1 MKRRP
6 IIIDACTLIN
16 LIRIDEDDMLYNYL
30 LSFNIKIAEC
40 VYKEIENN
48 IFKSDSSKEMR
59 EKVNILLPRL
69 LTFIETDD
77 SIKAN
82 IGNSECAQIKK
93 LTHHIKEDGEY
104 YSLLLSLYQSRYFE
118 TQINLY
124 TDDKRAM
131 QQFEEYF
138 NLQQLGV
145 SGDSIDLILFLY
157 WHSNR
162 ISEMNL
168 HRLLSNLRFEYCKEE
183 RIFIQEI
190 EKFRAAITNN
200 RKNSSIIRVLNSIIM
215 SYRQGK
221 YQQLYKAIDEIKNF
235 PGKEIKQII
244 RKFAPNPS
252 TVSIVEKINHV
263 ESLLIAHKISLVSR

>member
-1 MKRRP
+1 MKTRP

-30 LSFNIKIAEC
+30 LTFNIKIAEC
-40 VYKEIENN
+40 VYKEIKNN
-48 IFKSDSSKEMR
+48 ILKNDSSKGMR

-82 IGNSECAQIKK
+82 IGHSECTQIKN
-93 LTHHIKEDGEY
+93 LTRHIKEDGEY

-118 TQINLY
+118 PPINLY

-138 NLQQLGV
+138 KLQQLGV
-145 SGDSIDLILFLY
+145 SGDTIDLILFLY

-168 HRLLSNLRFEYCKEE
+168 HRFLSNLRFEYCKEE

-190 EKFRAAITNN
+190 ERFRAAITNN

-215 SYRQGK
+215 SYRQGE

-252 TVSIVEKINHV
+252 TVFIVEKINHV
-263 ESLLIAHKISLVSR
+263 ESLLSAHKIFKIA

>member
-263 ESLLIAHKISLVSR
+263 ESLLIAHKIFKIA

>member
-190 EKFRAAITNN
+190 EKLRAAITNN

-263 ESLLIAHKISLVSR
+263 ESLLIAHKIFKIA